1 MADSGAVRA
10 QRYRKHAAGDHSM
23 CRHPA
28 EARIAPA
35 VRLAAAPEPGELDTW
50 AELTA
55 LARRLAAAHEAAP
68 DRADVAREL
77 RATLLAVAAAEPAA
91 ADPMDVL
98 REMAG
103 RVS

>member
-1 MADSGAVRA
+1 MADSAAIRA
-10 QRYRKHAAGDHSM
+10 RRYRRHAAGDHSL
-23 CRHPA
+23 CRH
-28 EARIAPA
+28 APDAA
-35 VRLAAAPEPGELDTW
+35 VRLAAVPEAGELDTL
-50 AELTA
+50 AEMTA
-55 LARRLAAAHEAAP
+55 LARRLAVAHEAAP

-77 RATLLAVAAAEPAA
+77 RATLQAVAAAEPAA